1 MSLNAIENVN
11 LRQFRRIVFFTGAGI
26 SAESGI
32 PTYRGRGGLWHE
44 YNYEEYA
51 CQRAFD
57 RNPEKVWDFHE
68 KRRAFVAGCEPGK
81 GHRIIADIE
90 KHIPGTIII
99 TQNIDG
105 MHQRAGS
112 RNVIELHGSM
122 WRVRCSCEE
131 GTRVNH
137 DIPLKSRKC
146 RCGKYL
152 RPDIV
157 WFEDPLKID
166 IIEDAMKTVQKSDL
180 LVTIGTSAMVYPAA
194 QIPFIAMQ
202 RRVPTIEVNIDE
214 TDMTPFYSLFL
225 KGTAGDMLTRL
236 WNAPAESTGQ

>member
-1 MSLNAIENVN
+1 LNNGVTPD
-11 LRQFRRIVFFTGAGI
+11 LREFRRIVFFTGAGI
-26 SAESGI
+26 SAECGI

-57 RNPEKVWDFHE
+57 RDPEKVWDFHE
-68 KRRAFVAGCEPGK
+68 KRREFVAERTPAK
-81 GHRIIADIE
+81 GHQIIADIE
-90 KHIPGTIII
+90 KHIPGTTII

-122 WRVRCSCEE
+122 WRVRCECGL
-131 GTRVNH
+131 GTRENFDV
-137 DIPLKSRKC
+137 PLKSR
-146 RCGKYL
+146 RCDCGRYL

-157 WFEDPLKID
+157 WFEDPLQMD
-166 IIEDAMKTVQKSDL
+166 VIEKAMKTVQTCDL
-180 LVTIGTSAMVYPAA
+180 LITIGTSAMVYPAA

-202 RRVPTIEVNIDE
+202 RRVPTIEINIDE
-214 TDMTPFYSLFL
+214 TPMTPYYTIFL
-225 KGTAGDMLTRL
+225 KGTASEMLSAV
-236 WNAPAESTGQ
+236 WS

>member
-1 MSLNAIENVN
+1 MN
-11 LRQFRRIVFFTGAGI
+11 LCDLALGKRRRIVFFTGAGI

-32 PTYRGRGGLWHE
+32 PTYRGKGGLWHQ

-51 CQRAFD
+51 CQLAFD

-68 KRRAFVAGCEPGK
+68 ERRAFVARCTPAE

-90 KHIPGTIII
+90 KHIPGTTVI

-122 WRVRCSCEE
+122 WRVRCDCNMGVRENND
-131 GTRVNH
+131 V
-137 DIPLKSRKC
+137 PLRSRQC
-146 RCGKYL
+146 DCGAYL

-157 WFEDPLKID
+157 WFDDPLD
-166 IIEDAMKTVQKSDL
+166 TEVIERAMRAVQTCDL
-180 LVTIGTSAMVYPAA
+180 LITIGTSAMVFPAA
-194 QIPFIAMQ
+194 QIPLIAMQ
-202 RRVPTIEVNIDE
+202 RKVPTIEINPE
-214 TDMTPFYSLFL
+214 KTGLTPYYTVFL
-225 KGTAGDMLTRL
+225 KGTAGAMLNRL
-236 WNAPAESTGQ
+236 WAHASWTTP